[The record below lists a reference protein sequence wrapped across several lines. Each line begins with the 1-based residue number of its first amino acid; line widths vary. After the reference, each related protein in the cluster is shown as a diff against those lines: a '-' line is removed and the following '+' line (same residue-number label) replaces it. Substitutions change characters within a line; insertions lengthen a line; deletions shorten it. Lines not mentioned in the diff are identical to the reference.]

1 MRRVGLKMSNTI
13 NKHNNAEDMCRT
25 YITKYCEQ
33 YKISPE
39 EAKKH
44 NIVQAVLYWVNK
56 EYDKEKTGKESIFK
70 TIPGN

>member
-1 MRRVGLKMSNTI
+1 MSNTI

-39 EAKKH
+39 EAQKH
-44 NIVQAVLYWVNK
+44 KIVQEDMYWVNK
-56 EYDKEKTGKESIFK
+56 EYNNESVIK
-70 TIPGN
+70 RGGL